1 MTTYEATSEFPFEK
15 MVLGQPQAMQ
25 GGGSYF
31 TKLTVDNSPILLQM
45 PKCNMKNGII
55 KTKRVTYCDLMYGK
69 NNYEKLLSEWVEKL
83 EETCQDLIDH
93 KKHLWFSNEL
103 SRDDL
108 ETMMS
113 SLVRLYRSGSKALM
127 RTYIDTSR
135 RNGNLKCHIYD
146 ENERILDSD
155 KVTDKSVVIPLIQIE
170 GIKFTSRSF
179 DVELKLVQ
187 LMVLE
192 EKEELVFNK
201 NCMIKRRSPVPE
213 KVNLEKTLEKD
224 EESNVSSS
232 NASIS
237 DENISEENKIALD
250 TTAVDPSTAIP
261 STENP
266 TQNIIEEVEL
276 KETEN
281 NNQITLENIE
291 NELDNADKSS
301 TASLGNNEL
310 EEVTLSLDNLDNAEV
325 DVDSQDSNEEKSK
338 NDDVSSLTTELSEPE
353 LKEITIEVQEE
364 LSPKTDIEEVEL
376 NVKDNDQIMTLKKP
390 NEVYYEIYRA
400 AREKAKHMRKVA
412 LEAYLEAKQIKTK
425 YMLDDLDESDEDFD
439 FEEDEISAVGS
450 S

>member
-1 MTTYEATSEFPFEK
+1 MTTYEATLEFPFEK

-31 TKLTVDNSPILLQM
+31 TKLTVDNLPILLQM

-83 EETCQDLIDH
+83 EETCQNLIDN

-192 EKEELVFNK
+192 ETEEIIFNK

-213 KVNLEKTLEKD
+213 KVKLENTLENDK
-224 EESNVSSS
+224 EESN
-232 NASIS
+232 ASESMS
-237 DENISEENKIALD
+237 DENISQENKIEIN
-250 TTAVDPSTAIP
+250 TSAID
-261 STENP
+261 S
-266 TQNIIEEVEL
+266 TQNISEKIEL

-281 NNQITLENIE
+281 NNHITLENIE
-291 NELDNADKSS
+291 NELDNADKTSS
-301 TASLGNNEL
+301 ASLGNNEI

-325 DVDSQDSNEEKSK
+325 DIDSENSSEEKSI
-338 NDDVSSLTTELSEPE
+338 NDDVSSITTELSEPE

-364 LSPKTDIEEVEL
+364 LSPKPGIEEVEL
-376 NVKDNDQIMTLKKP
+376 NVKDNDEIMTLKKP

-425 YMLDDLDESDEDFD
+425 YMLDDLDESDEDLD
-439 FEEDEISAVGS
+439 FGEDEISAVGS

>member
-1 MTTYEATSEFPFEK
+1 MTTYEATLEFPFEK

-31 TKLTVDNSPILLQM
+31 TKLTVDNLPILLQM

-69 NNYEKLLSEWVEKL
+69 TNYEKLLSEWVEKL
-83 EETCQDLIDH
+83 EETCQNLIDH

-113 SLVRLYRSGSKALM
+113 SIVRLYRSGSKALM

-192 EKEELVFNK
+192 ETEELIFNK

-213 KVNLEKTLEKD
+213 KVKQENTLEND
-224 EESNVSSS
+224 EEESNASSS
-232 NASIS
+232 NASVSIS
-237 DENISEENKIALD
+237 DENISQENKIAIN
-250 TTAVDPSTAIP
+250 TSAID
-261 STENP
+261 S
-266 TQNIIEEVEL
+266 TQNISEKVEL

-281 NNQITLENIE
+281 NNHITLENIE
-291 NELDNADKSS
+291 NELDNADKTS
-301 TASLGNNEL
+301 TASLGNNEI

-325 DVDSQDSNEEKSK
+325 DIDSENSSEEKSI
-338 NDDVSSLTTELSEPE
+338 NDDVSSITTELSKPE

-364 LSPKTDIEEVEL
+364 LSPKPGIEEVEL
-376 NVKDNDQIMTLKKP
+376 NVKDNDEILTLKKP

-425 YMLDDLDESDEDFD
+425 YMLDDLDESDEDLD